1 VVSVSLVRVREVVII
16 GTRVLGVAFSDGL
29 VRELDF
35 ASCEAGL
42 FSSLSDDAVFGA
54 VAIDPVSGT
63 ISFPGGIDFDPDVL
77 HGDAPAASPEQQ
89 PVLVRQYRL
98 QHTA

>member
-1 VVSVSLVRVREVVII
+1 MACMPPVRVRRVAVI
-16 GTRVLGVAFSDGL
+16 GPRVLRVVFSDEL
-29 VRELDF
+29 VRKLDF
-35 ASCEAGL
+35 APCEEGL
-42 FSSLSDDAVFGA
+42 FASLSDDAVFGA
-54 VAIDPVSGT
+54 VAIDPISGT

>member
-1 VVSVSLVRVREVVII
+1 L
-16 GTRVLGVAFSDGL
+16 
-29 VRELDF
+29 F
-35 ASCEAGL
+35 A
-42 FSSLSDDAVFGA
+42 SLSDDAVFGA
-54 VAIDPVSGT
+54 VAIDPISGT